1 LKKLFSPNSRLKIS
15 VTLLQEVVD
24 MKKIRLVVF
33 LPMIIVSIASVAHAD
48 LDGFLRNVNVQA
60 RSDIKN
66 FNIKLS
72 AQFGVPVPQVDAII
86 KRVPAPADAF
96 MVLQLGQM
104 ANRPPEVVLE
114 TYQRSR
120 GKGWGE
126 LAKELGI
133 KPGSAEFHALK
144 RGDLSFTGE
153 PGGGEHGKGKGRG
166 KGHNR

>member
-1 LKKLFSPNSRLKIS
+1 
-15 VTLLQEVVD
+15 

-33 LPMIIVSIASVAHAD
+33 LLMIIVSIASVAHAD
-48 LDGFLRNVNVQA
+48 LDSFLRSVNVQA
-60 RSDIKN
+60 QADIKN
-66 FNIKLS
+66 FNVRLS
-72 AQFGVPVPQVDAII
+72 AQFGVPVPQVEAIV

-114 TYQRSR
+114 TYQRSK

-153 PGGGEHGKGKGRG
+153 PGGGEQGKGKGKGKSKGKG
-166 KGHNR
+166 KGHKG